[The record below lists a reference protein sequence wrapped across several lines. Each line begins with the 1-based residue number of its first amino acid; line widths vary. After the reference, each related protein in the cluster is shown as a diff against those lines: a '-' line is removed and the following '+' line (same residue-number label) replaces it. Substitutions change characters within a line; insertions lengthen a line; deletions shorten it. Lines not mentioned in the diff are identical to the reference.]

1 MAADAARSALAS
13 VARGFPAR
21 LVASAALVLLAV
33 CWIATD
39 RPIEWRAGVLV
50 DSEPEQTDV
59 EAPLLE
65 RVGFRVLPRAAFR
78 AEVRVLARE
87 RYRLDALAEV
97 APLDIAVGWGP
108 LSDTAVLNELR
119 ISQSGRFFHWRAKE
133 LPLPLNVIETHLANW
148 HLVPANDSV
157 WRQLQRIRVGDVVT
171 LEGLLV
177 DLDSAETG
185 LRSTSLT
192 RADSG
197 AGACEIVWVETVGFR
212 YR

>member
-1 MAADAARSALAS
+1 MAADAARSTLAS
-13 VARGFPAR
+13 VARGAPAR
-21 LVASAALVLLAV
+21 VVSSAALVLLV
-33 CWIATD
+33 ICWIATD
-39 RPIEWRAGVLV
+39 GPIEWRAGVLV
-50 DSEPEQTDV
+50 DSAPEQTDI
-59 EAPLLE
+59 EAPPLE
-65 RVGFRVLPRAAFR
+65 RLGFRVLPRAAFR

-108 LSDTAVLNELR
+108 LSDTAVLDALR
-119 ISQSGRFFHWRAKE
+119 ISQSGRFFHWRATE

-157 WRQLQRIRVGDVVT
+157 WRQLRRIRVGDVVT

>member
-1 MAADAARSALAS
+1 MAVDAARSALAS

-21 LVASAALVLLAV
+21 IVASAALVLLAV

-39 RPIEWRAGVLV
+39 QPIEWRAGVLV
-50 DSEPEQTDV
+50 DSAPEQTEV
-59 EAPLLE
+59 EAAPLE

-108 LSDTAVLNELR
+108 LSDTAVLDELR

-157 WRQLQRIRVGDVVT
+157 WRQLRRIRVGDVVT